1 MSLDMSQFLQVFF
14 EETEEHLAALEQQL
28 LTIDVASPDAEAL
41 NAIFRAAHS
50 IKGSSGMF
58 GFDDLTSVTH
68 VLETL
73 LDKLRSHEVTLQ
85 AEMIDVFLQARDVL
99 WQLMDGHRNGAPA
112 APALGAEMLQ
122 RLQALTAAAMA
133 AANGETP
140 AAAQLE
146 DDADAGFGFFADAPG
161 LPDIDAPIV
170 LAESFAD
177 EVEAPQVFGFFSD
190 APGAPKAEPAASA
203 EDDLGYGFFVD
214 LPDPKQEKK
223 ADAEAFGFFDD
234 APGAPS
240 PEAEQAATQSSSAEP
255 STAAPVAPNPAPDS
269 VPTKP
274 PQAAAAV
281 AETEPK
287 ADADNK
293 PAAVAKAP
301 AVKVDSESSSIR
313 VSVEKIDTLVNLVG
327 ELVITQS
334 MLNQLTGVLDPSEY
348 ERIFHALGQLE
359 HNTRDLQEQVMSIRM
374 LPISFVF
381 SRFPRL
387 VRDTSGKLNKKVELI
402 LQGEHTELDKGVIE
416 KLADPLTHIVR
427 NSVDHGIELPADR
440 VAAGKP
446 EQGTIRLSAF
456 HQGGSIVVTI
466 ADDGKGLS
474 RQKILAKAAEK
485 GLSVNDNMSDSDV
498 WQLIFMPGFST
509 AEQVTDLSGR
519 GVGMDVVKRNIQS
532 IGGRV
537 DIDSALGVGTRI
549 TIRLPLTLAILDG
562 MILSAGGV
570 NYVIPLTYI
579 VESMQ
584 PLREDIRS
592 VNNEGQVIRVR
603 GEYMPLYSLHELLGM
618 AAKPPE
624 PEQAIVIILEA
635 EGRKFALLIDYLV
648 GQQQVVIKSLEQN
661 FHRIHGV
668 AGATIMGDGSVALIL
683 DADALPQL
691 AGQHEL
697 AYES

>member
-28 LTIDVASPDAEAL
+28 LTIDVDNPDPEAL

-68 VLETL
+68 ILETL
-73 LDKLRSHEVTLQ
+73 LDKLRSQEVSLE

-99 WQLMDGHRNGAPA
+99 WQLMDGHRSGEPA
-112 APALGAEMLQ
+112 APKLGAEMSQ
-122 RLQALTAAAMA
+122 RLQALTDKALGLQADTDDDDEQGFGFFVDAPGVPDIDAPMVLPDMPEEA
-133 AANGETP
+133 EDQAKGEVY
-140 AAAQLE
+140 
-146 DDADAGFGFFADAPG
+146 GFFADAPG
-161 LPDIDAPIV
+161 TP
-170 LAESFAD
+170 ETAD
-177 EVEAPQVFGFFSD
+177 TAT
-190 APGAPKAEPAASA
+190 ASSE
-203 EDDLGYGFFVD
+203 EDQGYGFFVD

-223 ADAEAFGFFDD
+223 ADDEAFGFFDD

-240 PEAEQAATQSSSAEP
+240 AEVPAAPEAAAEP
-255 STAAPVAPNPAPDS
+255 LAAPAEAAPVLAPVPAP
-269 VPTKP
+269 TAA
-274 PQAAAAV
+274 PQAAAAEKAPEKPAPA
-281 AETEPK
+281 AEPAAKAAPK
-287 ADADNK
+287 A
-293 PAAVAKAP
+293 AAPRA
-301 AVKVDSESSSIR
+301 DSESSSIR

-334 MLNQLTGVLDPSEY
+334 MLNQLTQVLDPSQF

-387 VRDTSGKLNKKVELI
+387 VRDTSSKLNKKVELI

-427 NSVDHGIELPADR
+427 NSVDHGIEKPEDR
-440 VAAGKP
+440 LAAGKP

-474 RQKILAKAAEK
+474 REKLLAKAKEK
-485 GLSVNDNMSDSDV
+485 GLPAHEGMSDNEV

-532 IGGRV
+532 IGGKV
-537 DIDSALGVGTRI
+537 EIDSALGVGTRI

-562 MILSAGGV
+562 MILSAAGT
-570 NYVIPLTYI
+570 NYVVPLTYI
-579 VESMQ
+579 VESLQ
-584 PLREDIRS
+584 PVVDDIRS

-603 GEYMPLYSLHELLGM
+603 GEYMPLFSLHQLLGM
-618 AAKPPE
+618 GVEPPKPE
-624 PEQAIVIILEA
+624 TAIVVILEA
-635 EGRKFALLIDYLV
+635 EGRKFALLVDYLV

-661 FHRIHGV
+661 FHRIDGV

-683 DADALPQL
+683 DVDALPQL
-691 AGQHEL
+691 AGQHEF
-697 AYES
+697 AYEP

>member
-28 LTIDVASPDAEAL
+28 LTIDVDNPDSEAL

-68 VLETL
+68 ILETL
-73 LDKLRSHEVTLQ
+73 LDKLRSHEVSLE

-99 WQLMDGHRNGAPA
+99 WQLMDGHRNGEPA
-112 APALGAEMLQ
+112 APQLGAEMSQ
-122 RLQALTAAAMA
+122 RLQALTDKALGVVTAA
-133 AANGETP
+133 
-140 AAAQLE
+140 
-146 DDADAGFGFFADAPG
+146 DDDSEQGFGFFADAPG
-161 LPDIDAPIV
+161 VPDVDAPIV
-170 LAESFAD
+170 LPEMPEEVQAPAQAE
-177 EVEAPQVFGFFSD
+177 VFGFFSD
-190 APGAPKAEPAASA
+190 APGAPELAGVAPANP
-203 EDDLGYGFFVD
+203 DDEQGYGFFVD
-214 LPDPKQEKK
+214 LPDPKQEQQ
-223 ADAEAFGFFDD
+223 ADDDAFGFFED
-234 APGAPS
+234 APGAPATAATIAA
-240 PEAEQAATQSSSAEP
+240 EVVAEQVTAPELVEP
-255 STAAPVAPNPAPDS
+255 SAPPAPIRELNDAA
-269 VPTKP
+269 KP
-274 PQAAAAV
+274 EPAV
-281 AETEPK
+281 EEKPK
-287 ADADNK
+287 A
-293 PAAVAKAP
+293 PSKAP
-301 AVKVDSESSSIR
+301 APRGDSESSSIR

-334 MLNQLTGVLDPSEY
+334 MLNQLTQVLDPSQF

-387 VRDTSGKLNKKVELI
+387 VRDTSNKLHKKVELI

-427 NSVDHGIELPADR
+427 NSVDHGIEKPEDR
-440 VAAGKP
+440 IAAGKP
-446 EQGTIRLSAF
+446 EQGTICLSAF

-466 ADDGKGLS
+466 SDDGKGLS
-474 RQKILAKAAEK
+474 REKLLAKAKEK
-485 GLSVNDNMSDSDV
+485 GLPAHDGMSDNEV

-532 IGGRV
+532 IGGKV
-537 DIDSALGVGTRI
+537 EIDSALGMGTRI

-562 MILSAGGV
+562 MILSAAGT
-570 NYVIPLTYI
+570 NYVVPLTYI
-579 VESMQ
+579 VESLQ
-584 PLREDIRS
+584 PLVDDIRS

-603 GEYMPLYSLHELLGM
+603 GEYMPLFSLHQLLAM
-618 AAKPPE
+618 EVEPPKPE
-624 PEQAIVIILEA
+624 NAIVIILEA
-635 EGRKFALLIDYLV
+635 EGRKFALLVDYLV

-661 FHRIHGV
+661 FHRIEGV

-683 DADALPQL
+683 DVDALPQL
-691 AGQHEL
+691 AGQHEF
-697 AYES
+697 AYEP